1 MQAIQELR
9 TPFQTPPVA
18 TMALS
23 RYVHSARC
31 LRRTPVTVSRPS
43 SLSPS
48 PLVRVPGA
56 GFAPPSAPPFASYR
70 CLSFLLAGPP
80 RTCQNHRRSQQSGSN
95 HPHNRDV
102 ASPRATATSSS
113 LPLPL
118 PLPLLQS
125 PYSTSTSSL
134 LQSHSASPQQHS
146 SPPPEPPKSR
156 TPSFDREVAQ
166 LAALPLHPLTLS
178 DLVRFGKPPLSPDLL
193 LASASFTLRV
203 LPIRLARRII
213 SLRNLPYI
221 VVSNPHISQIYNNYL
236 HSLRL
241 LLSFPKTDFPS
252 TLKEESRFNDVLT
265 EIVDTHR
272 NTIPTL
278 ARGFSE
284 CKRYVNSDSI
294 TDFLEEHLRARI
306 GTRLLAE
313 QHLALHDA
321 SLTQDGRTL
330 PGVQANDPKA
340 STYIG
345 TIDTHLNP
353 TAIVKY
359 CADFVADIC
368 ELRYGQRPTVVVDGM
383 TDAKFAYVPSHL
395 EYILTELLKNA
406 FRATIEKGNVD
417 RPVIVTIASAEMDEN
432 DSDSDSDSD
441 DEVFPQYASKRSGFS
456 SKSGSAIRMLE
467 NGNSRDDND
476 GFSVAK
482 PGTEVQGDGL
492 KTDSMGMYGSYAS
505 SDVDASETMKAE
517 AARAITIRIRDR
529 GGGIAPE
536 HLPLIFKYSFTT
548 FNSANTIGSG
558 GYTSNMGGDSGGMDA
573 ISSAMNEVEAST
585 IAGLGF
591 GMGLSRSYAQFFGG
605 DLKVESLFGWGTD
618 VYLGLRGLDVDRRR

>member
-1 MQAIQELR
+1 
-9 TPFQTPPVA
+9 
-18 TMALS
+18 MALS
-23 RYVHSARC
+23 RHVCSGC
-31 LRRTPVTVSRPS
+31 LRRRSVTAAASGSISISRSRPAPS
-43 SLSPS
+43 S
-48 PLVRVPGA
+48 A
-56 GFAPPSAPPFASYR
+56 TPFASYR
-70 CLSFLLAGPP
+70 CLSSLTGPP
-80 RTCQNHRRSQQSGSN
+80 RTFQTHSQSRCQSHCQHHRN
-95 HPHNRDV
+95 V
-102 ASPRATATSSS
+102 ALNRATATSSS
-113 LPLPL
+113 SASAL
-118 PLPLLQS
+118 S
-125 PYSTSTSSL
+125 PSYSTLTSQSTS
-134 LQSHSASPQQHS
+134 AS
-146 SPPPEPPKSR
+146 SPREPLKSR

-241 LLSFPKTDFPS
+241 LLSFPKNDFPT
-252 TLKEESRFNDVLT
+252 TLKEEARFNDVLT

-284 CKRYVNSDSI
+284 CKRYVNADSI

-353 TAIVKY
+353 TSIVKY
-359 CADFVADIC
+359 CADFVGDIC
-368 ELRYGQRPTVVVDGM
+368 DLRYGERPTVIVDGM
-383 TDAKFAYVPSHL
+383 TDTKFAYVPSHL

-406 FRATIEKGNVD
+406 FRATIEKGNVNE
-417 RPVIVTIASAEMDEN
+417 PVIVTIASAEMEEE

-441 DEVFPQYASKRSGFS
+441 DEGLHSRLSPSPG
-456 SKSGSAIRMLE
+456 SGSAIRMLE
-467 NGNSRDDND
+467 NGNSRDDHD
-476 GFSVAK
+476 GFSVAR
-482 PGTEVQGDGL
+482 PGTEVQGDRL
-492 KTDSMGMYGSYAS
+492 KTDIVGMYGNYSN
-505 SDVDASETMKAE
+505 SDGDASDTMKAE
-517 AARAITIRIRDR
+517 AARAVTIRIRDR

-548 FNSANTIGSG
+548 FNSSNTVGSG
-558 GYTSNMGGDSGGMDA
+558 GYTSNMSGDSNGGMDA

-618 VYLGLRGLDVDRRR
+618 VYLGLRGLDVDRR

>member
-1 MQAIQELR
+1 
-9 TPFQTPPVA
+9 
-18 TMALS
+18 MALS
-23 RYVHSARC
+23 RYTCGRC
-31 LRRTPVTVSRPS
+31 LLRRSPGNRNHHQLSFNSSASAFAISRGFS
-43 SLSPS
+43 SLIP
-48 PLVRVPGA
+48 
-56 GFAPPSAPPFASYR
+56 
-70 CLSFLLAGPP
+70 GPP
-80 RTCQNHRRSQQSGSN
+80 RSTCQSRSQSRSSSRSQ
-95 HPHNRDV
+95 HNRNV
-102 ASPRATATSSS
+102 TSSRATAVSSS
-113 LPLPL
+113 
-118 PLPLLQS
+118 S
-125 PYSTSTSSL
+125 FYSTQSSQTVL
-134 LQSHSASPQQHS
+134 S
-146 SPPPEPPKSR
+146 SPSSSGPPPQSR

-166 LAALPLHPLTLS
+166 LATLPLHPLTLS

-203 LPIRLARRII
+203 LPIRIARRIL

-241 LLSFPKTDFPS
+241 LLSFPKENFPNN
-252 TLKEESRFNDVLT
+252 LKEEARFNDVLS
-265 EIVDTHR
+265 EIVDTHT
-272 NTIPTL
+272 NTIPSL

-284 CKRYVNSDSI
+284 CKRYVAPDVT

-321 SLTQDGRTL
+321 SLTSDGHTL
-330 PGVQANDPKA
+330 PGIQATDPRA
-340 STYIG
+340 SVSTYIG

-353 TAIVKY
+353 TSIVKS
-359 CADFVADIC
+359 CAEFVGDIC
-368 ELRYGQRPTVVVDGM
+368 DMKYGLRPTVVVDGM

-417 RPVIVTIASAEMDEN
+417 KPIIVTIASAEMERD
-432 DSDSDSDSD
+432 DDGSDSDSD
-441 DEVFPQYASKRSGFS
+441 DEGNS
-456 SKSGSAIRMLE
+456 SPTRVLE
-467 NGNSRDDND
+467 NGNSLGMHQDDW
-476 GFSVAK
+476 FSGVR

-492 KTDSMGMYGSYAS
+492 KSDILGIYGSSGTGDS
-505 SDVDASETMKAE
+505 SGADTMRAE
-517 AARAITIRIRDR
+517 AARAVTIRIRDR

-548 FNSANTIGSG
+548 FNNSTTVGNG
-558 GYTSNMGGDSGGMDA
+558 GYGGNDAGGLDV
-573 ISSAMNEVEAST
+573 ISTAMNEVESST

-618 VYLGLRGLDVDRRR
+618 VYLGLRGLDVDR

>member
-1 MQAIQELR
+1 
-9 TPFQTPPVA
+9 
-18 TMALS
+18 MAMASS
-23 RYVHSARC
+23 RYICSRCFPCPRNRNTNLHRRLDFNSGSAS
-31 LRRTPVTVSRPS
+31 VFAVSRGFS
-43 SLSPS
+43 SLALALRSP
-48 PLVRVPGA
+48 
-56 GFAPPSAPPFASYR
+56 
-70 CLSFLLAGPP
+70 GPP
-80 RTCQNHRRSQQSGSN
+80 RSICQSRSQSRSSN
-95 HPHNRDV
+95 RSQHNRNV
-102 ASPRATATSSS
+102 TSPRATATSSS
-113 LPLPL
+113 
-118 PLPLLQS
+118 S
-125 PYSTSTSSL
+125 SSYSTQSS
-134 LQSHSASPQQHS
+134 QSVPSSSSSSSS
-146 SPPPEPPKSR
+146 SPSPRSSGLPQSR

-166 LAALPLHPLTLS
+166 LATLPLHPLTLS

-203 LPIRLARRII
+203 LPIRIARRIL

-241 LLSFPKTDFPS
+241 LLSFPKENFPS
-252 TLKEESRFNDVLT
+252 SLKEEARFNDVLS
-265 EIVDTHR
+265 EIVDTHS
-272 NTIPTL
+272 NTIPSL

-284 CKRYVNSDSI
+284 CKRYVAPDVT

-321 SLTQDGRTL
+321 SLTSDGHTL
-330 PGVQANDPKA
+330 PGVQATDPKA
-340 STYIG
+340 SLSTYIG

-353 TAIVKY
+353 TSIVKY
-359 CADFVADIC
+359 CADFVGDIC
-368 ELRYGQRPTVVVDGM
+368 DMKYGVRPTVIVDGM
-383 TDAKFAYVPSHL
+383 TDAKVAYVPSHL

-417 RPVIVTIASAEMDEN
+417 KPIIVTIASAGMERYD
-432 DSDSDSDSD
+432 DGSDSDSD
-441 DEVFPQYASKRSGFS
+441 DEGS
-456 SKSGSAIRMLE
+456 SSPTKMLE
-467 NGNSRDDND
+467 NGESSGMQQDDW
-476 GFSVAK
+476 FSGVR

-492 KTDSMGMYGSYAS
+492 KSDILGIYGSSGTGDS
-505 SDVDASETMKAE
+505 SGADTIRAE
-517 AARAITIRIRDR
+517 AARAVTIRIRDR

-548 FNSANTIGSG
+548 FNNSTTVGGNG
-558 GYTSNMGGDSGGMDA
+558 GYGANDAGGLDV
-573 ISSAMNEVEAST
+573 ISTAMNEVESST

-618 VYLGLRGLDVDRRR
+618 VYLGLRGLDVDR

>member
-1 MQAIQELR
+1 
-9 TPFQTPPVA
+9 
-18 TMALS
+18 MALS
-23 RYVHSARC
+23 RYACGRC
-31 LRRTPVTVSRPS
+31 FLRRGPGIRNRNHHRFGFDFDYRSSASAVPATAFAVSRGFS
-43 SLSPS
+43 SLGPS
-48 PLVRVPGA
+48 T
-56 GFAPPSAPPFASYR
+56 
-70 CLSFLLAGPP
+70 GPP
-80 RTCQNHRRSQQSGSN
+80 RGTCQSRSSQSRSLDCSQHSRN
-95 HPHNRDV
+95 V
-102 ASPRATATSSS
+102 TSPRATATSSS
-113 LPLPL
+113 RFFST
-118 PLPLLQS
+118 QS
-125 PYSTSTSSL
+125 SQSS
-134 LQSHSASPQQHS
+134 SSPTSPQSGRS
-146 SPPPEPPKSR
+146 SGLPPQSR

-166 LAALPLHPLTLS
+166 LATLPLHPLTLS

-203 LPIRLARRII
+203 LPIRIARRIL

-241 LLSFPKTDFPS
+241 LLSFPKENFPS
-252 TLKEESRFNDVLT
+252 NLKEEARFNDVLS
-265 EIVDTHR
+265 EIVDTHS
-272 NTIPTL
+272 NTIPSL

-284 CKRYVNSDSI
+284 CKRYVAPDVT

-321 SLTQDGRTL
+321 SLTSDGHTL
-330 PGVQANDPKA
+330 PGVQATDPKA
-340 STYIG
+340 SLSTYIG

-353 TAIVKY
+353 TSIVKY
-359 CADFVADIC
+359 CADFVGDIC
-368 ELRYGQRPTVVVDGM
+368 DMKYGVRPTVIVDGM
-383 TDAKFAYVPSHL
+383 TDAKFAYVPGHL

-417 RPVIVTIASAEMDEN
+417 KPIIVTIASAGMERYD
-432 DSDSDSDSD
+432 DGSDSDSDSD
-441 DEVFPQYASKRSGFS
+441 DEDGSSSIKMENDHSSGIQLDDWFS
-456 SKSGSAIRMLE
+456 AVR
-467 NGNSRDDND
+467 
-476 GFSVAK
+476 

-492 KTDSMGMYGSYAS
+492 KSDILGIYGSSGTGDS
-505 SDVDASETMKAE
+505 SGADTMRAE
-517 AARAITIRIRDR
+517 AARAVTIRIRDR

-548 FNSANTIGSG
+548 FNNSTTVGGNG
-558 GYTSNMGGDSGGMDA
+558 GYGGNDSGGLDV
-573 ISSAMNEVEAST
+573 ISTAMNEVESST

-618 VYLGLRGLDVDRRR
+618 VYLGLRGLDVDR

>member
-1 MQAIQELR
+1 
-9 TPFQTPPVA
+9 
-18 TMALS
+18 MALS
-23 RYVHSARC
+23 RYICGRC
-31 LRRTPVTVSRPS
+31 FLRRSPRNPGNTNHHRFDVNSSASAFAVSRGFS
-43 SLSPS
+43 SLSS
-48 PLVRVPGA
+48 P
-56 GFAPPSAPPFASYR
+56 
-70 CLSFLLAGPP
+70 GPP
-80 RTCQNHRRSQQSGSN
+80 GSTCQSRSQSRSSN
-95 HPHNRDV
+95 RCQLNRNV
-102 ASPRATATSSS
+102 TSPRATATSSS
-113 LPLPL
+113 
-118 PLPLLQS
+118 S
-125 PYSTSTSSL
+125 FYSTQSS
-134 LQSHSASPQQHS
+134 QSVSSSRSSGPPQ
-146 SPPPEPPKSR
+146 SR

-166 LAALPLHPLTLS
+166 LAALPLHPLILS

-203 LPIRLARRII
+203 LPIRIARRIL

-241 LLSFPKTDFPS
+241 LLSFPKENFPNN
-252 TLKEESRFNDVLT
+252 LKEEARFNDVLS

-272 NTIPTL
+272 NTIPSL

-284 CKRYVNSDSI
+284 CKRYVAPDVT

-321 SLTQDGRTL
+321 SLTSDGHTL
-330 PGVQANDPKA
+330 PGVQATDPKA
-340 STYIG
+340 SLSTYIG

-353 TAIVKY
+353 TSIVKY
-359 CADFVADIC
+359 CADFVGDIC
-368 ELRYGQRPTVVVDGM
+368 DMKYGLRPTVIVDGM

-417 RPVIVTIASAEMDEN
+417 KPIIVTIASAGMEKYDDDDDDDE
-432 DSDSDSDSD
+432 SDSDSD
-441 DEVFPQYASKRSGFS
+441 DEGRSS
-456 SKSGSAIRMLE
+456 PIKMLE
-467 NGNSRDDND
+467 NGDSPGMQQDDW
-476 GFSVAK
+476 FSVAR

-492 KTDSMGMYGSYAS
+492 KSDILGIYGNSGTGDSSG
-505 SDVDASETMKAE
+505 VDTMRAE
-517 AARAITIRIRDR
+517 AARAVTIRIRDR

-548 FNSANTIGSG
+548 FNNSTTVGGNG
-558 GYTSNMGGDSGGMDA
+558 GYGSNDAGGLDV
-573 ISSAMNEVEAST
+573 ISTAMNEVESST

-618 VYLGLRGLDVDRRR
+618 VYLGLRGLDVDR

>member
-1 MQAIQELR
+1 
-9 TPFQTPPVA
+9 
-18 TMALS
+18 MALS
-23 RYVHSARC
+23 RYICGRC
-31 LRRTPVTVSRPS
+31 LLRRSPVARLRNRNHHHPLTATVDSSASVFAVSRGFSSVNPGPS
-43 SLSPS
+43 
-48 PLVRVPGA
+48 RG
-56 GFAPPSAPPFASYR
+56 
-70 CLSFLLAGPP
+70 
-80 RTCQNHRRSQQSGSN
+80 TCQNRSQSRSSSRSQL
-95 HPHNRDV
+95 NRNV
-102 ASPRATATSSS
+102 TSPRATATSSS
-113 LPLPL
+113 Y
-118 PLPLLQS
+118 S
-125 PYSTSTSSL
+125 YSTKPSQSISS
-134 LQSHSASPQQHS
+134 SSSGPPQ
-146 SPPPEPPKSR
+146 SR

-166 LAALPLHPLTLS
+166 LATLPLHPLTLS

-203 LPIRLARRII
+203 LPIRIARRIL

-241 LLSFPKTDFPS
+241 LLSFPKENFPS
-252 TLKEESRFNDVLT
+252 NLKEEARFNDVLS

-272 NTIPTL
+272 DTIPSL

-284 CKRYVNSDSI
+284 CKRYVAPDVT

-321 SLTQDGRTL
+321 SLTSDGHTL
-330 PGVQANDPKA
+330 PGVQATDPKA
-340 STYIG
+340 SVSTYIG

-353 TAIVKY
+353 TTIVKY
-359 CADFVADIC
+359 CADFVGDIC
-368 ELRYGQRPTVVVDGM
+368 DMKYGVRPTVIIDGM

-406 FRATIEKGNVD
+406 FRATIEKGNMD
-417 RPVIVTIASAEMDEN
+417 KPIIVTIASAEMERD
-432 DSDSDSDSD
+432 DDGSDSDSD
-441 DEVFPQYASKRSGFS
+441 DEGS
-456 SKSGSAIRMLE
+456 SSPIKMLE
-467 NGNSRDDND
+467 NGNSGMQEDNW
-476 GFSVAK
+476 FSVVR

-492 KTDSMGMYGSYAS
+492 KSDILGVYGSSGTGDS
-505 SDVDASETMKAE
+505 SGADTMRAE
-517 AARAITIRIRDR
+517 AARAVTIRIRDR

-548 FNSANTIGSG
+548 FNNSTTVGGNG
-558 GYTSNMGGDSGGMDA
+558 GYGGNDPGGMDV
-573 ISSAMNEVEAST
+573 ITHAMNEVESST

-618 VYLGLRGLDVDRRR
+618 VYLGLRGLDVDR